1 MGDRVNIG
9 EVARRA
15 GVSRST
21 VSYVLSGKRPVSG
34 PLREHI
40 QRVIDE
46 VGYAPSATA
55 KALAHG
61 RTSTIGLAIPPMAGH
76 LSVDQLHFV
85 GAVAEAAADH
95 DYDILLSP
103 SGRQREAAFE
113 RLVAERR
120 VDGFILMEVL
130 LHDQRVPTLVQAG
143 LPLVTI
149 GRSDMDDHHS
159 WVDLD
164 YGGLVAQ
171 GVEMLH
177 AMGHRAIAFVNRPQE
192 LLDQE
197 YGPAFRAADAFGK
210 RTAELG
216 MHSVH
221 RCCDDSSEAGQA
233 CADELLAAAP
243 EVTAVLTINER
254 ALVALV
260 GRIID
265 KGVAIPEQMS
275 LLAVTSTR
283 NATSCA
289 VPISASDVPTAQM
302 GEAAVT
308 AMLAKLDNPKTP
320 PSRELF
326 APPYV
331 DRGSV
336 APPRQGSGTGEG
348 GTKTPGNTTPIRTK
362 RTRKQQ
368 AR

>member
-9 EVARRA
+9 DVARRA

-34 PLREHI
+34 PLRERI
-40 QRVIDE
+40 QRVINE
-46 VGYAPSATA
+46 VGYTPSATA
-55 KALAHG
+55 KALAQG
-61 RTSTIGLAIPPMAGH
+61 RTRTIGLAIPPMRGH

-103 SGRQREAAFE
+103 SGRGREPAFE

-149 GRSDMDDHHS
+149 GRSDMDDRHS

-216 MHSVH
+216 IHSVH
-221 RCCDDSSEAGQA
+221 RCCDDSTEAGQA
-233 CADELLAAAP
+233 CADELLAEAP
-243 EVTAVLTINER
+243 DVTAVLTINER
-254 ALVALV
+254 ALVSLV

-265 KGVAIPEQMS
+265 KGVAIPERMS

-283 NATSCA
+283 NASSCA

-302 GEAAVT
+302 GEAAVS
-308 AMLAKLDNPKTP
+308 AMLAELDDPKTP

-336 APPRQGSGTGEG
+336 APPRQGRATGEG
-348 GTKTPGNTTPIRTK
+348 GTNAHRNPPSIRTK
-362 RTRKQQ
+362 QARKQQ
-368 AR
+368 A

>member
-1 MGDRVNIG
+1 MNIG

-34 PLREHI
+34 PLRERI

-61 RTSTIGLAIPPMAGH
+61 RTRTIGLAIPPMRGH

-103 SGRQREAAFE
+103 SGREREAAFE

-130 LHDQRVPTLVQAG
+130 LHDQRVPALVQAG

-149 GRSDMDDHHS
+149 GRSDMDDLHS

-171 GVEMLH
+171 GVELLH

-197 YGPAFRAADAFGK
+197 YGPAFRAADAFAK

-221 RCCDDSSEAGQA
+221 RCCDDSGEAGQA

-260 GRIID
+260 GRIIEN
-265 KGVAIPEQMS
+265 GVAIPEQMS
-275 LLAVTSTR
+275 LLAVTSTG

-308 AMLAKLDNPKTP
+308 AMLAQLDNPKTP

-336 APPRQGSGTGEG
+336 APPSLGETGEG
-348 GTKTPGNTTPIRTK
+348 GTKATPRNPTAIRTRQTK
-362 RTRKQQ
+362 KQK

>member
-1 MGDRVNIG
+1 VNIG

-21 VSYVLSGKRPVSG
+21 VSYVLSGKRPVSE

-61 RTSTIGLAIPPMAGH
+61 RTSAIGLAIPPVAGH

-130 LHDQRVPTLVQAG
+130 LHDKRVPTLVQAG

-171 GVEMLH
+171 GVEMLY
-177 AMGHRAIAFVNRPQE
+177 AMGHQVIAFVNRPQE

-197 YGPAFRAADAFGK
+197 YGPAFRGADAFGK

-216 MHSVH
+216 VHSVH
-221 RCCDDSSEAGQA
+221 RCCDDSNEAGLA
-233 CADELLAAAP
+233 CADELLATAP

-260 GRIID
+260 GRFID

-308 AMLAKLDNPKTP
+308 AMLAKLDNPQAP
-320 PSRELF
+320 PSRRLF

-336 APPRQGSGTGEG
+336 VPPRRGSAACESGANRIPRNAMPT
-348 GTKTPGNTTPIRTK
+348 RTK
-362 RTRKQQ
+362 RTSKQQ

>member
-1 MGDRVNIG
+1 VNIG

-46 VGYAPSATA
+46 VGYTPSATA
-55 KALAHG
+55 KALAQG
-61 RTSTIGLAIPPMAGH
+61 RTSAIGLAIPPVAGH

-103 SGRQREAAFE
+103 SGRGREAAFG

-130 LHDQRVPTLVQAG
+130 LHDQRVPTLVEAG

-164 YGGLVAQ
+164 YGGLVTQ

-177 AMGHRAIAFVNRPQE
+177 AIGHRAIAFVNRPQE

-221 RCCDDSSEAGQA
+221 RCCDDSSEAGQE
-233 CADELLAAAP
+233 CADELLATAP
-243 EVTAVLTINER
+243 EVTAILTINER
-254 ALVALV
+254 ALGALV

-265 KGVAIPEQMS
+265 EGVAIPEQMS

-289 VPISASDVPTAQM
+289 VPISASDVPTIQM

-308 AMLAKLDNPKTP
+308 AMLAKLDNPQAP

-336 APPRQGSGTGEG
+336 APPRQGTATGKAGTE
-348 GTKTPGNTTPIRTK
+348 TAGNTSPIRTK

>member
-1 MGDRVNIG
+1 MNIG

-21 VSYVLSGKRPVSG
+21 VSCVLSGKRPVSE
-34 PLREHI
+34 PLRERI
-40 QRVIDE
+40 QRVISE
-46 VGYAPSATA
+46 VGYTPSATA
-55 KALAHG
+55 KALAQG
-61 RTSTIGLAIPPMAGH
+61 RTRTIGLAIPPMRGH

-85 GAVAEAAADH
+85 GAVAEAAADN

-120 VDGFILMEVL
+120 IDGFILMEML

-177 AMGHRAIAFVNRPQE
+177 AVGHRAIAFVNRPQE

-216 MHSVH
+216 VHSVH

-233 CADELLAAAP
+233 CADELLASAP

-254 ALVALV
+254 ALVGLV
-260 GRIID
+260 DRIIE
-265 KGVAIPEQMS
+265 KGVAIPDQMS
-275 LLAVTSTR
+275 LLAVASTR
-283 NATSCA
+283 NATGCA

-308 AMLAKLDNPKTP
+308 AMLAQLDNPQTP

-336 APPRQGSGTGEG
+336 APPREGGASGKG
-348 GTKTPGNTTPIRTK
+348 GTKAPPSHSPIRT
-362 RTRKQQ
+362 RQTRKQQ
-368 AR
+368 AE